1 VSNNIRLKGGII
13 KYQIKKTVKV
23 YKFIK
28 NKLNDKEA
36 LQEIKQ
42 HLEGYERWQVRMIGV
57 L

>member
-1 VSNNIRLKGGII
+1 MSNNIRLKGGII

-42 HLEGYERWQVRMIGV
+42 HLEGYER
-57 L
+57 